1 MTRDLNLG
9 TFRSGDAEIAYL
21 DAGEG
26 EPVVLVHGFA
36 STKETNWVVPGWID
50 TLRRAGRRAIALDNR
65 GHGASSK
72 LYDPARYHSA
82 VMADDVRAL
91 MDHLGIAQADVM
103 GYSMGARITAYLA
116 LAHPARVRRIVIG
129 GLDGAPHQGQ
139 EDPAIRVW
147 HD

>member
-1 MTRDLNLG
+1 MTHDSHG

-82 VMADDVRAL
+82 VMADDVRA
-91 MDHLGIAQADVM
+91 DRKSV
-103 GYSMGARITAYLA
+103 
-116 LAHPARVRRIVIG
+116 V
-129 GLDGAPHQGQ
+129 
-139 EDPAIRVW
+139 
-147 HD
+147 